1 MDHFYQNLDRAG
13 GFDYQLQSLPE
24 LGDRI
29 YRGPQVDLSRPF
41 IAFVGAAQTF
51 GRFVEAPFPA
61 ILSQR
66 LGMPALNLGVGG
78 AGPRHFL
85 APRYLALLN
94 KAEAVVLQVLSG
106 RSASNSMFNNS
117 AGGGLVGESP
127 LGSAP
132 MRAEEFLARAAQNSS
147 RSEFA
152 ALIEEMRAD
161 YVASYLS
168 LFDAVTAPKIL
179 LWLSKR
185 KPAYEEDYENLP
197 QGVLGEFPHLVNE
210 RVVAEIA
217 ARCEAYVEC
226 VSSEGLP
233 QKLWRSSHPIDGAAL
248 RGEMLVNRYY
258 PSPQMHAEAADLLE
272 APCRALLGRYPRA
285 EQEGPRRF
293 IVTGPERTGTN
304 LLVGLLNQYSGCYC
318 GGELFN
324 SGIIARGGL
333 PWVDMP
339 EPERARLVALRLEN
353 PLAFLAEV
361 QSAAEAQGHT
371 AVGLK
376 LLYAHGLGQPTV
388 LEALAAD
395 KTVKVIHVTRRNLL
409 RRLVSERQARTL
421 GKWSVGRGAAAVE
434 MPKVAI
440 ELADLARSL
449 ALTRQRQAT
458 FEQTFAGHQVLHIVY
473 EDLAARPAHVA
484 ARAAEFLGLPPLQ
497 KPPIITLRKTGS
509 EDLSQVLEGYAE
521 LRANLRQWASFF
533 DS

>member
-13 GFDYQLQSLPE
+13 GFDYQLHSVPE

-29 YRGPQVDLSRPF
+29 FRGPAVDLSQPF
-41 IAFVGAAQTF
+41 VAFIGAAQTF
-51 GRFVEAPFPA
+51 GRFVETPFPT

-66 LGMPALNLGVGG
+66 LGVQTLNLGVGG

-106 RSASNSMFNNS
+106 RSASNSQFNNS

-132 MRAEEFLARAAQNSS
+132 MRAEEFLARAAQTSS

-152 ALIEEMRAD
+152 GLIEEMRAD
-161 YVASYLS
+161 YIGSYLR
-168 LFDAVTAPKIL
+168 LIDAIAAPKIL

-185 KPAYEEDYENLP
+185 QPAYAEDYDNLP
-197 QGVLGEFPHLVNE
+197 HGVLGEFPHLVNE

-226 VSSEGLP
+226 ISSEGLP

-258 PSPQMHAEAADLLE
+258 PSPQMHAEAADRLE
-272 APCRALLGRYPRA
+272 APCRVLLGRYPHA
-285 EQEGPRRF
+285 EPQGPQRF

-324 SGIIARGGL
+324 NGVIAKGGL
-333 PWVDMP
+333 PWIDIP
-339 EPERARLVALRLEN
+339 EPERARLVALRVEN
-353 PLAFLAEV
+353 PLAFLAEL
-361 QSAAEAQGHT
+361 QAAAEARGH
-371 AVGLK
+371 AVIGLK
-376 LLYAHGLGQPTV
+376 LLYTHGLGQPAV

-409 RRLVSERQARTL
+409 RRLVSERQARAL
-421 GKWSVGRGAAAVE
+421 GMWSVGRGAGAIE

-440 ELADLARSL
+440 DLAEVAKSL
-449 ALTRQRQAT
+449 ALTQQRQAA
-458 FEQTFAGHQVLHIVY
+458 FEQTFAGHQVLRIVY

-484 ARAAEFLGLPPLQ
+484 ARAAEFLGLPPLA
-497 KPPIITLRKTGS
+497 KPPIVTLRKTGS
-509 EDLSQVLEGYAE
+509 EDLSQVLEGFAE
-521 LRANLRQWASFF
+521 LRANFRQWASFF